1 LNKAVLVFAAA
12 SVLFSSFLN
21 LQDVLATHT
30 NIFVPV
36 LEMDP
41 ESPIAGHTVKVT
53 TVLTN
58 KGNMDMSDIRLSV
71 GIDGEWM
78 NDDINV
84 SVPAMKSARISFTIV
99 MSVAAGE
106 HQLKACPDRESLGDE
121 GDQCQTLD
129 FMVLDE
135 SAVVVAIL
143 SPKDE
148 DTLHGNASIK
158 VAALGE
164 DVTKVELYILN
175 KLVDTKYEAP
185 FDFTFDT
192 TKYED
197 GKYKAYA
204 IAYYDSGIS
213 KPSSV
218 KEYFII
224 NSDSVII
231 TATPGQTQ
239 DAEAKLGQ
247 NVVIES
253 DITNGQ
259 PFKIAATFIVLIRDS
274 SGYTEFFSYREERIS
289 SNETFPMSKSWIP
302 DTAGEYTVRVFLWD
316 TIESAVPLTD
326 VMKANII
333 IS

>member
-1 LNKAVLVFAAA
+1 MNKAVLVFA
-12 SVLFSSFLN
+12 VLSLLLTSFLN
-21 LQDVLATHT
+21 MQEILATHT
-30 NIFVPV
+30 NIFIPV

-41 ESPIAGHTVKVT
+41 TDPVAGHVVKVT

-58 KGNMDMSDIRLSV
+58 KGNMDMSNIKLSIS
-71 GIDGEWM
+71 IDGEWM

-84 SVPAMKSARISFTIV
+84 SVPAQKSARVSFTIV

-106 HQLKACPDRESLGDE
+106 HQLKACPDRESLGNE

-129 FMVLDE
+129 FVVLDE

-148 DTLHGNASIK
+148 ETLRGNANIK
-158 VAALGE
+158 VAALGD

-192 TKYED
+192 TKYDD

-204 IAYYDSGIS
+204 IAYYDSGVS

-231 TATPGQTQ
+231 TAKPGQNKEAQ
-239 DAEAKLGQ
+239 AKLGQ

-259 PFKIAATFIVLIRDS
+259 PFKIAATFIVLIKDS
-274 SGYTEFFSYREERIS
+274 NGYTEFLSYREERIS

-302 DTAGEYTVRVFLWD
+302 DAVGEYTIRVFLWD

-326 VMKANII
+326 VMNANIV

>member
-1 LNKAVLVFAAA
+1 
-12 SVLFSSFLN
+12 LFSSFLN
-21 LQDVLATHT
+21 LQVFATHT

-36 LEMDP
+36 LEMEP
-41 ESPIAGHTVKVT
+41 ESPIAGHSVKVT

-58 KGNMDMSDIRLSV
+58 KGNMDMSSIKLSIS
-71 GIDGEWM
+71 IDGEWM

-84 SVPAMKSARISFTIV
+84 SVPAQKSARVSFTIV
-99 MSVAAGE
+99 MSVTPGE
-106 HQLKACPDRESLGDE
+106 HQLKACPDRESLGED
-121 GDQCQTLD
+121 GHQCRTLD
-129 FMVLDE
+129 FIVLEE
-135 SAVVVAIL
+135 SAVIVTIL
-143 SPKDE
+143 SPKE
-148 DTLHGNASIK
+148 EETLRGNATIK

-164 DVTKVELYILN
+164 DVSKVELYILN

-192 TKYED
+192 SKYED
-197 GKYKAYA
+197 GKYKLYA

-218 KEYFII
+218 KKYFIT
-224 NSDSVII
+224 NSDSVIV
-231 TATPGQTQ
+231 TAIPGATQ
-239 DAEAKLGQ
+239 EAQAKVRQ

-259 PFKIAATFIVLIRDS
+259 PFKIAATFIVLIKDS
-274 SGYTEFFSYREERIS
+274 DGFTEFLSWREERIS

-302 DTAGEYTVRVFLWD
+302 ETAGGYTVQVFLWD

-326 VMKANII
+326 VMKANIVV
-333 IS
+333 S

>member
-1 LNKAVLVFAAA
+1 MNKAVLVFAWL
-12 SVLFSSFLN
+12 SLFFSSYLD
-21 LQDVLATHT
+21 LQEVLATHT

-41 ESPIAGHTVKVT
+41 ESPITGHTVKVT

-58 KGNMDMSDIRLSV
+58 KGNMDMSNIKLSIS
-71 GIDGEWM
+71 IDGEWM
-78 NDDINV
+78 NDNINV
-84 SVPAMKSARISFTIV
+84 NVPAMKSARVSFTIV
-99 MSVAAGE
+99 MSVAVGE
-106 HQLKACPDRESLGDE
+106 HQLKACPDRESLGDG
-121 GDQCQTLD
+121 GDHCQTLD
-129 FMVLDE
+129 FVVLNE
-135 SAVVVAIL
+135 STVVVAIL

-148 DTLHGNASIK
+148 ETLQGNANIK

-164 DVTKVELYILN
+164 DVIKVELYILN
-175 KLVDTKYEAP
+175 KLVDTKFKAP

-224 NSDSVII
+224 NSDSVIV

-239 DAEAKLGQ
+239 EAEAKLGQ

-259 PFKIAATFIVLIRDS
+259 PFKIAATFIVLIKDS
-274 SGYTEFFSYREERIS
+274 NGFTEFLSYREERIS

-302 DTAGEYTVRVFLWD
+302 DTAGKYSVRVFLWD
-316 TIESAVPLTD
+316 TIESAVPLTG
-326 VMKANII
+326 VMEANVIV
-333 IS
+333 S

>member
-1 LNKAVLVFAAA
+1 MEPK
-12 SVLFSSFLN
+12 
-21 LQDVLATHT
+21 
-30 NIFVPV
+30 
-36 LEMDP
+36 
-41 ESPIAGHTVKVT
+41 SPIAGHAVKVT

-58 KGNMDMSDIRLSV
+58 KGIMDMSNITLSI
-71 GIDGEWM
+71 GIDGKWM
-78 NDDINV
+78 KDDINV
-84 SVPAMKSARISFTIV
+84 NVPAMKSARVSFSIV
-99 MSVAAGE
+99 MSVTSGQ
-106 HQLKACPDRESLGDE
+106 HQLKVCPDRESLGDE

-129 FMVLDE
+129 FAVLDE

-148 DTLHGNASIK
+148 ETLHGNANIK

-164 DVTKVELYILN
+164 DVTKVELYLLN

-197 GKYKAYA
+197 GKYKAYV

-224 NSDSVII
+224 NSDSVIV
-231 TATPGQTQ
+231 TAKPGQTQ
-239 DAEAKLGQ
+239 EAQAKIGQ

-253 DITNGQ
+253 DITNSQ
-259 PFKIAATFIVLIRDS
+259 PFKIAATFIVLVKDS
-274 SGYTEFFSYREERIS
+274 DGFTEFLSWKEERIP
-289 SNETFPMSKSWIP
+289 SNETFPFSRSWIP
-302 DTAGEYTVRVFLWD
+302 DVAGEYTIHIFLWD
-316 TIESAVPLTD
+316 TVESAVPLTG

>member
-1 LNKAVLVFAAA
+1 LNKAVLVFAAL
-12 SVLFSSFLN
+12 SLLFPSFLN
-21 LQDVLATHT
+21 LQDVMATHT

-36 LEMDP
+36 LEMEP
-41 ESPIAGHTVKVT
+41 ESPIAGHVVKVT

-58 KGNMDMSDIRLSV
+58 KGNMDMSNIKLSIS
-71 GIDGEWM
+71 IDGEWM

-84 SVPAMKSARISFTIV
+84 TVPAQKSARVSFTIV
-99 MSVAAGE
+99 MSVTSGE

-121 GDQCQTLD
+121 GHQCQALD
-129 FMVLDE
+129 FVVLDE
-135 SAVVVAIL
+135 SAVIVAIL

-148 DTLHGNASIK
+148 ETLHGNANIK

-164 DVTKVELYILN
+164 DVTKVELYLLN
-175 KLVDTKYEAP
+175 RLVDTKYEPP

-224 NSDSVII
+224 NSDSVIV
-231 TATPGQTQ
+231 TAKPGQIQ
-239 DAEAKLGQ
+239 EAQAKLGQ

-259 PFKIAATFIVLIRDS
+259 PFKIAATFIVLIKDS
-274 SGYTEFFSYREERIS
+274 SGFTEFLSWREERIS

-302 DTAGEYTVRVFLWD
+302 DTAGEYAIRVFLWD

-326 VMKANII
+326 VMEANII
-333 IS
+333 IR